1 MALGTKLG
9 VLASSGVSATPF
21 SNTYSAVFDGV
32 NDYIQSDAIY
42 NGLDGGTKL
51 SVSIWIKPI
60 AGAPKL
66 EYALH
71 NPRSGTANQGQF
83 GLIIYESNRIE
94 FYVQAY
100 NQQKVLGDI
109 TQITYGSW
117 NHILVTVDL
126 ALSAGNEGKV
136 YINGVDRTTS
146 SAMGTLAN
154 FYNAADKLYIGE
166 EGNGGYNPFNGN
178 IDELAI
184 WVGTTLTSGNASTI
198 YNSGTPTDLSSFT
211 TPPTNWWRMGDN
223 DGGTGT
229 TLTDAIGSADAT
241 LINGASYEEEVP
253 S

>member
-1 MALGTKLG
+1 MGIGTKLG

-21 SNTYSAVFDGV
+21 SNTYSAVFDGA
-32 NDYIQSDAIY
+32 NDYITTDAIY
-42 NGLDGGTKL
+42 DGLDGGTKASF
-51 SVSIWIKPI
+51 SVWVKPVS
-60 AGAPKL
+60 GAPKL
-66 EYALH
+66 EYLFS
-71 NPRSGTANQGQF
+71 NPRSGVANEGQF
-83 GLIIYESNRIE
+83 GMILFEDSTIRL
-94 FYVQAY
+94 FVQTRTAQY
-100 NQQKVLGDI
+100 VLGDI
-109 TQITYGSW
+109 TYITYGSW

-136 YINGVDRTTS
+136 YVNGVDRTTS

-154 FYNAADKLYIGE
+154 FYSATDKLYIGE
-166 EGNGGYNPFNGN
+166 EANGGYNPYNGN
-178 IDELAI
+178 MDELAI
-184 WVGTTLTSGNASTI
+184 WAGTMLTSADASTI